1 MAYYY
6 QPREGDEVVADRYRC
21 IISGRGFGGELGGGR
36 PPLLL
41 AAKYT
46 ERMLYSNR
54 NRPLTVRCFREITAG
69 SADICNHA
77 RAAITVMSLENAAA

>member
-36 PPLLL
+36 PPSPS
-41 AAKYT
+41 
-46 ERMLYSNR
+46 RR
-54 NRPLTVRCFREITAG
+54 
-69 SADICNHA
+69 
-77 RAAITVMSLENAAA
+77 